1 MSEQS
6 PWGQPP
12 PPSSYG
18 PPSGSP
24 GGTPPPPPQ
33 HPPGGYGPP
42 SYGGPLGPQGP
53 RPPKRNTAA
62 IVAVVVG
69 ALVVVAAVIVT
80 LVVTTGGDDTE
91 TAGDDSAPSATS
103 DPSDP
108 PSDDA
113 GTGSTEAP
121 DPTPSE
127 TASDD
132 PSPTT
137 EGAISGDGYTFELP
151 GVGWQDALAEAQASG
166 LVATLDSIFILGTS
180 LDLAQSNILVETLT
194 SGGAPDLE
202 ALEGQW
208 KRNLGGSDG
217 AVPADIDD
225 ITIDGERAIGV
236 RFSDRVNVNDFVID
250 QVAYL
255 TIHNGSQ
262 YSIALTLPSEN
273 DAVSE
278 DDFAKVLD
286 SWSWT
291 S

>member
-1 MSEQS
+1 M
-6 PWGQPP
+6 
-12 PPSSYG
+12 
-18 PPSGSP
+18 
-24 GGTPPPPPQ
+24 
-33 HPPGGYGPP
+33 
-42 SYGGPLGPQGP
+42 
-53 RPPKRNTAA
+53 
-62 IVAVVVG
+62 VG
-69 ALVVVAAVIVT
+69 ALVVVAAVVVT
-80 LVVTTGGDDTE
+80 LVVTTGGDD
-91 TAGDDSAPSATS
+91 AGDDSTTSATS
-103 DPSDP
+103 DPGGT
-108 PSDDA
+108 PSEDE
-113 GTGSTEAP
+113 GTGSTETS
-121 DPTPSE
+121 DPTPS
-127 TASDD
+127 
-132 PSPTT
+132 
-137 EGAISGDGYTFELP
+137 
-151 GVGWQDALAEAQASG
+151 EAQASG
-166 LVATLDSIFILGTS
+166 LGATLDSIIILGTS

-202 ALEGQW
+202 SLEGQW

-217 AVPADIDD
+217 AVPDDIDD

-255 TIHNGSQ
+255 TIHDGNQ

>member
-1 MSEQS
+1 M
-6 PWGQPP
+6 
-12 PPSSYG
+12 
-18 PPSGSP
+18 
-24 GGTPPPPPQ
+24 
-33 HPPGGYGPP
+33 
-42 SYGGPLGPQGP
+42 
-53 RPPKRNTAA
+53 
-62 IVAVVVG
+62 VG
-69 ALVVVAAVIVT
+69 ALVVVAAVVVT
-80 LVVTTGGDDTE
+80 LVVTTGGDDAG
-91 TAGDDSAPSATS
+91 TAGDDSTTSATS
-103 DPSDP
+103 DPGGT
-108 PSDDA
+108 PSENE
-113 GTGSTEAP
+113 GTGSTETS
-121 DPTPSE
+121 DPTPS
-127 TASDD
+127 DD
-132 PSPTT
+132 PPPST

-166 LVATLDSIFILGTS
+166 LGATLDSIIILGTS

-202 ALEGQW
+202 SLEGQW

-217 AVPADIDD
+217 AVPDDIDD

-255 TIHNGSQ
+255 TIHDGNQ